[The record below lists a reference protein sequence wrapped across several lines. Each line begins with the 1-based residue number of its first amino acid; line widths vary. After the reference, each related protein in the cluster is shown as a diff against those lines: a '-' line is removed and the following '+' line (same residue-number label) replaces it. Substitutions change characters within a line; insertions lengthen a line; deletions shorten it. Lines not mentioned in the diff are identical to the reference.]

1 MKYTKLQKAGLNI
14 SRVGLG
20 TNAVGGHNL
29 YADVNEEEGKR
40 LIEEAIQQGITFFD
54 TADSY
59 GFGRS
64 EELVGGVLKGK
75 KRHEFVLAS
84 KGGIQPLLNGET
96 YINNEPSYLRRAV
109 ENSLKRLQTD
119 YIDLYYLHFTNPETS
134 YIDSIGELT
143 RLKEEGKI
151 RSIGISNVNVE
162 QLKIANQYGH
172 IDVVQS
178 PYNMLDRTAEEE
190 LLPYC
195 IEVGISF
202 IPYGPLAFGI
212 LGGKYTEDFKLNE
225 RDWRQSVNLFEE
237 NTYKKN
243 FKKIEKLKDLAN
255 ENNIEVSHLAL
266 AWLLS
271 KKGID
276 VIIPGGK
283 RAEQI
288 RESVRAV
295 DVSLN
300 ESAMKEIESI
310 LEE

>member
-1 MKYTKLQKAGLNI
+1 MKYIKLQKAGLNI
-14 SRVGLG
+14 SKLGLG

-29 YADVNEEEGKR
+29 YVDVNEEEGKR
-40 LIEEAIQQGITFFD
+40 LIEEAILQGITFFD

-64 EELVGGVLKGK
+64 EELIGEVLKE
-75 KRHEFVLAS
+75 KRHEFVLAT

-96 YINNEPSYLRRAV
+96 YINNEPSYLRNAV
-109 ENSLKRLQTD
+109 ENSLRRLQTD
-119 YIDLYYLHFTNPETS
+119 YIDLYYLHFINPETS
-134 YIDSIGELT
+134 YIDSIGELI

-151 RSIGISNVNVE
+151 RSIGISNVNIE
-162 QLKIANQYGH
+162 QLKEANQHGH

-178 PYNMLDRTAEEE
+178 PYNMLNRTAEEE

-195 IEVGISF
+195 IEEGISF

-212 LGGKYTEDFKLNE
+212 LGGKYTEDFELDKG
-225 RDWRQSVNLFEE
+225 DWRQSVNLFEE
-237 NTYKKN
+237 NTYKSN
-243 FKKIEKLKDLAN
+243 FKKVEKLKGVAK
-255 ENNIEVSHLAL
+255 ENNIELPHLAL
-266 AWLLS
+266 AWLLNN
-271 KKGID
+271 KGID
-276 VIIPGGK
+276 TVIPGGK
-283 RAEQI
+283 RAEQL

-300 ESAMKEIESI
+300 EGAMKEIELI

>member
-1 MKYTKLQKAGLNI
+1 MKYTKLEKAGLHI
-14 SRVGLG
+14 SKLGLG

-40 LIEEAIQQGITFFD
+40 LIEEAMGQGITFFD

-64 EELVGGVLKGK
+64 EELVGEVLKGK
-75 KRHEFVLAS
+75 RHKVVFAT
-84 KGGIQPLLNGET
+84 KGGIQPLLNGEV
-96 YINNEPSYLRRAV
+96 YMNNEPSYLRNAV
-109 ENSLKRLQTD
+109 ENSLRRLQTD

-162 QLKIANQYGH
+162 QLKEANQHGH
-172 IDVVQS
+172 LDVVQS
-178 PYNMLDRTAEEE
+178 PYNMLDRTAGQE

-195 IEVGISF
+195 IESGISF

-212 LGGKYTEDFKLNE
+212 LGGKYTEDFELNKG
-225 RDWRQSVNLFEE
+225 DWRQSVNLFEE
-237 NTYKKN
+237 NTYKSN
-243 FKKIEKLKDLAN
+243 FKKVEKLKDIAKEKDL
-255 ENNIEVSHLAL
+255 ELSHVAL
-266 AWLLS
+266 AWLLNQ
-271 KKGID
+271 KGID
-276 VIIPGGK
+276 TVIPGGK

-295 DVSLN
+295 EVSLN
-300 ESAMKEIESI
+300 ENVMKEIESI
-310 LEE
+310 LED

>member
-1 MKYTKLQKAGLNI
+1 MKYTKLQKAGLTI
-14 SRVGLG
+14 SQLGLG

-29 YADVNEEEGKR
+29 YNDVNEEEGKR
-40 LIEEAIQQGITFFD
+40 LIEEAIQQGVTFFD

-64 EELVGGVLKGK
+64 EELVGQVLKRN
-75 KRHEFVLAS
+75 RHEVVLAT

-96 YINNEPSYLRRAV
+96 YINNEPSYLRNAV
-109 ENSLKRLQTD
+109 ENSLRRLQTD
-119 YIDLYYLHFTNPETS
+119 YIDLYYLHFTNSETS

-162 QLKIANQYGH
+162 QLKEANQHGY

-178 PYNMLDRTAEEE
+178 PYNMLDRTAGEE

-195 IEVGISF
+195 IESGISF

-225 RDWRQSVNLFEE
+225 GDWRKSVNLFEK
-237 NTYKKN
+237 NTYKNN
-243 FKKIEKLKDLAN
+243 FKKVEKLKGLA
-255 ENNIEVSHLAL
+255 EEKNIEVSHLAL
-266 AWLLS
+266 AWLLN
-271 KKGID
+271 KQGID
-276 VIIPGGK
+276 TVIPGGK

-288 RESVRAV
+288 RESIRAV
-295 DVSLN
+295 DASLN
-300 ESAMKEIESI
+300 ELDMKQIESI

>member
-1 MKYTKLQKAGLNI
+1 MKYIKLQKAGLNI
-14 SRVGLG
+14 SKLGLG

-29 YADVNEEEGKR
+29 YAEVNEGEGKQ

-64 EELVGGVLKGK
+64 EELVGEVLKGK
-75 KRHEFVLAS
+75 RHEVVLAT
-84 KGGIQPLLNGET
+84 KGGIQPLLNGEV
-96 YINNEPSYLRRAV
+96 YINNEPSYLRNAV
-109 ENSLKRLQTD
+109 ENSLRRLQTD

-134 YIDSIGELT
+134 YIDSIGELN

-162 QLKIANQYGH
+162 QLKEANQHGH

-178 PYNMLDRTAEEE
+178 PYNMLDRNAGEE

-195 IEVGISF
+195 IETSISF

-225 RDWRQSVNLFEE
+225 GDWRQSVNLFEE
-237 NTYKKN
+237 NTYKSN
-243 FKKIEKLKDLAN
+243 FKKVEMLKGLAKEMN
-255 ENNIEVSHLAL
+255 LEVSHLAL
-266 AWLLS
+266 AWLLN

-276 VIIPGGK
+276 TVIPGGK

-295 DVSLN
+295 EVSLN
-300 ESAMKEIESI
+300 EKVMKEIESI
-310 LEE
+310 LEA

>member
-1 MKYTKLQKAGLNI
+1 MKYTKLQKAGLTI
-14 SRVGLG
+14 SKLGLG

-29 YADVNEEEGKR
+29 YNDVNEEEGKR
-40 LIEEAIQQGITFFD
+40 LIEEAIQQGVTFFD

-64 EELVGGVLKGK
+64 EELVGQVLKRN
-75 KRHEFVLAS
+75 RHEFVLAT

-96 YINNEPSYLRRAV
+96 YINNEPSYLRNAV
-109 ENSLKRLQTD
+109 ENSLRRLQTD
-119 YIDLYYLHFTNPETS
+119 YIDLYYLHFTNSETS
-134 YIDSIGELT
+134 YIDSIGELI

-151 RSIGISNVNVE
+151 RSIGISNVNIE
-162 QLKIANQYGH
+162 QLKEANQHGY

-178 PYNMLDRTAEEE
+178 PYNMLDRTAGEE

-225 RDWRQSVNLFEE
+225 GDWRKSVNLFEE
-237 NTYKKN
+237 NTYKNN
-243 FKKIEKLKDLAN
+243 FKKVEKLKGLA
-255 ENNIEVSHLAL
+255 EEKNIEVSHLAL
-266 AWLLS
+266 AWLLN
-271 KKGID
+271 KQGID
-276 VIIPGGK
+276 TVIPGGK

-295 DVSLN
+295 DALLN
-300 ESAMKEIESI
+300 EQDMKQIESI
-310 LEE
+310 LEV

>member
-1 MKYTKLQKAGLNI
+1 M
-14 SRVGLG
+14 
-20 TNAVGGHNL
+20 
-29 YADVNEEEGKR
+29 NEGEGKR

-64 EELVGGVLKGK
+64 EELVGEVLKE
-75 KRHEFVLAS
+75 KRHGFVLAT

-96 YINNEPSYLRRAV
+96 YINNEPSYLRNAV
-109 ENSLKRLQTD
+109 ENSLRRLQTD
-119 YIDLYYLHFTNPETS
+119 YIDLYYLHFTNPATS

-162 QLKIANQYGH
+162 QLKVANQHDH

-178 PYNMLDRTAEEE
+178 PYNMLDRTTEEE

-195 IEVGISF
+195 IEAGISF

-212 LGGKYTEDFKLNE
+212 LGGKYTEDFELSKG
-225 RDWRQSVNLFEE
+225 DWRQSVNLFEE
-237 NTYKKN
+237 NTYKNN
-243 FKKIEKLKDLAN
+243 FKKVEKLKALAKEKN
-255 ENNIEVSHLAL
+255 SEVSHLAL
-266 AWLLS
+266 AWLLN

-276 VIIPGGK
+276 TVIPGGK
-283 RAEQI
+283 RSEQI

-300 ESAMKEIESI
+300 EKAMKEIQSI
-310 LEE
+310 LED

>member
-14 SRVGLG
+14 SKLGLG

-40 LIEEAIQQGITFFD
+40 LVEEAIQQGITFFD

-64 EELVGGVLKGK
+64 EELVGEVLKGK
-75 KRHEFVLAS
+75 RHEFILAT
-84 KGGIQPLLNGET
+84 KGGIQPLLNGKT
-96 YINNEPSYLRRAV
+96 YINNEPSYLRNAV
-109 ENSLKRLQTD
+109 ENSLRRLQTD

-134 YIDSIGELT
+134 YIDSIGELI

-151 RSIGISNVNVE
+151 RSIGISNVNIE
-162 QLKIANQYGH
+162 QLKEANQHGH

-178 PYNMLDRTAEEE
+178 LYNMLNRTAEEE

-195 IEVGISF
+195 IKEGISF

-212 LGGKYTEDFKLNE
+212 LGGRYTEDFELDKG
-225 RDWRQSVNLFEE
+225 DWRQSVNLFEE
-237 NTYKKN
+237 NIYKGN
-243 FKKIEKLKDLAN
+243 FKKVEKLKDVAK
-255 ENNIEVSHLAL
+255 ENNIELPHLAL
-266 AWLLS
+266 AWLLNN
-271 KKGID
+271 KGID
-276 VIIPGGK
+276 TVIPGGK
-283 RAEQI
+283 RAEQL

-300 ESAMKEIESI
+300 EGAMKEIELI